1 MKRVYI
7 YIFLILSGVS
17 FFAGCNKMEDDF
29 DYNDVVSERVVS
41 PYCMIEE
48 NGTTKYSSG
57 ILGTKSLVNQT
68 TNTGD
73 LLCNFLRLDQRND
86 SLFSST
92 NNYTTNWS
100 EAYISEG
107 TISSA
112 HSHNGGYMRTVSLHP
127 VQPYNNGV
135 QRIRMIGW
143 YPRTCDLPRDA
154 QGNTPSTL
162 FNGNNFSSTY
172 TDVEIDGKDY
182 IGVKFTGLDG
192 SKDIMVSDV
201 QDASFT
207 YPFNSTN
214 KYFKFKHY
222 LSAIKIYATADES
235 SQDVSMWGEIEKVVV
250 MGQPTSCTVVLPE
263 ERGRYAEKIVWGDEN
278 AKLDIITTPVFG
290 ANDNSIDNDVAEKYP
305 ISLGGS
311 SADHYLGYMLVQPNE
326 DLRIQI
332 HTTSGI
338 HDVNIEAVKDQT
350 PLFNAGYIYEI
361 HLNFKTDGTIF
372 TYLGNEGGEKYYD
385 LTAGALYTDD
395 EGESST
401 FNYKYANCYII
412 KSNPEGTPADPM
424 YDGFCFD
431 GTVAGNGENG
441 LMSIGAQKLYPQ
453 NVHLK
458 PKSADVVWETAPR
471 LVTQIE
477 LIMGYVRFKV
487 AKNPN
492 DPKKFM
498 EGNAVIAV
506 YDENR
511 NVLWSWHI
519 WITDM
524 PQEVSYTEGETTITL
539 LDRNLGATAA
549 TWEGSGTSWGNTL
562 ETYGLYYQWGRKD
575 PSMGPPQ
582 WNYSPINMITAPY
595 YDYSSDTYNAAEVVR
610 VAQPVLKDA
619 VENPMYLIMPTSHT
633 QTYYYNW
640 MYEKIDFLWGYN
652 SSTGK
657 TTKTIYDP
665 CPYGY
670 RVSGGELTDLFNYA
684 AKSGS
689 FTLSE
694 YGQKVSVPTDATNQ
708 SVKSEFYF
716 PYTGYKGVD
725 RGLNSLVCSWRY
737 VGEKAD
743 YQSAVVS
750 TYADDPEYFMH
761 RTRIYLSKNRTW
773 SETGVGDYTGHQISD
788 HTNRKTAAP
797 VRCVRN
803 VEINRVMAFITP
815 EKGNV
820 PNTTDSKIKFTL
832 YAESFGAPI
841 TEASLV
847 LGYHL
852 KDNPEVHHEIKFKQ
866 WSGNGITDNSTN
878 GEGFIWNLVY
888 EFDFAEFI
896 SSHGVDLSNNT
907 GELRFILNV
916 KNQSNVQKMS
926 STTILVQ
933 ANDYISFE
941 EWEANNTVFTG
952 QQINRVLRLYGDSRP
967 VKVEM
972 IVDGDGGTDGVNDG
986 TVKDIS
992 ANLVDINSGE
1002 DDAPYTNNWY
1012 CTTNGSLSFNTAG
1025 THTVKFRV
1033 TYDTNPVKV
1042 KESETKE
1049 FIVQNIKKITS
1060 VGEISADKQYVIKNV
1075 ATGRYI
1081 YDGGT
1086 DIKAKTNIDNTTT
1099 FRLPLYY
1106 DQDGVFQIR
1115 NVDSQQYVQ
1124 SSTNGNNGTLK
1135 ITTTYQGYA
1144 SPFNINLNDST
1155 NGYFVITR
1163 NNFYWKYDA
1172 NSSSVEYVRVN
1183 NNNQITDTHRW
1194 EIYEL
1199 L

>member
-7 YIFLILSGVS
+7 YIFLILSGFS

-73 LLCNFLRLDQRND
+73 LLCNFLRLDQRDD
-86 SLFSST
+86 SLFSSPQS
-92 NNYTTNWS
+92 NYTTNWS

-112 HSHNGGYMRTVSLHP
+112 HSNNGGYMRTVSLHP
-127 VQPYNNGV
+127 VQPYNNGY
-135 QRIRMIGW
+135 QKIRMIGW

-154 QGNTPSTL
+154 QGNTPATL
-162 FNGNNFSSTY
+162 FNKNNFSSTY
-172 TDVEIDGKDY
+172 TDVKIDEKDY

-201 QDASFT
+201 KDASFT
-207 YPFNSTN
+207 FPFNSTS
-214 KYFKFKHY
+214 KFFQFKHY
-222 LSAIKIYATADES
+222 LSAIKIYAKAEGS

-250 MGQPTSCTVVLPE
+250 MGQPTSCTVVLPQE
-263 ERGRYAEKIVWGDEN
+263 QDSDADAEKIIWGDEN
-278 AKLDIITTPVFG
+278 AKLNIITTPIFG
-290 ANDNSIDNDVAEKYP
+290 ANDNSTGNDVAEKYP

-311 SADHYLGYMLVQPNE
+311 SANHYLGYMLVQPNE
-326 DLRIQI
+326 DLRILI

-338 HDVNIEAVKDQT
+338 HDVNIAAVKDQT
-350 PLFNAGYIYEI
+350 KLFNAGLIYEI

-412 KSNPEGTPADPM
+412 KSNPEGTEADPM

-487 AKNPN
+487 AKDPN
-492 DPKKFM
+492 DPDKFM

-670 RVSGGELTDLFNYA
+670 RVSGGELADLFNYA

-689 FTLSE
+689 FTLSD
-694 YGQKVSVPTDATNQ
+694 YGQKVSVPKDASNP
-708 SVKSEFYF
+708 SEKSEFYF

-750 TYADDPEYFMH
+750 TYADAPEYFMH

-773 SETGVGDYTGHQISD
+773 YETGVGDYTGHQISD

-797 VRCVRN
+797 VRCVKN

-852 KDNPEVHHEIKFKQ
+852 KDNPEEHHEIKFTTFD
-866 WSGNGITDNSTN
+866 IVDETY
-878 GEGFIWNLVY
+878 IWNQEY
-888 EFDFAEFI
+888 TFDFAKFI
-896 SSHGVDLSNNT
+896 ETHKVDLTDNT
-907 GELRFILNV
+907 GELRFMLNV

-926 STTILVQ
+926 STTILVE
-933 ANDYISFE
+933 AKDYISFE

-952 QQINRVLRLYGDSRP
+952 QQINRVLRLYGDSKP
-967 VKVEM
+967 V
-972 IVDGDGGTDGVNDG
+972 
-986 TVKDIS
+986 TVKMFVDSDATNAINYGSPIDIS
-992 ANLVDINSGE
+992 INLADINSGV
-1002 DDAPYTNNWY
+1002 DGAPYINNWY
-1012 CTTNGSLSFNTAG
+1012 CTTNGKLSFTTAG
-1025 THTVKFRV
+1025 TYAVKFQV
-1033 TYDTNPVKV
+1033 TYEGGAT

-1049 FIVQNIKKITS
+1049 FIVQSIKKITN

-1099 FRLPLYY
+1099 FRINGSFLIMNIYT
-1106 DQDGVFQIR
+1106 QH
-1115 NVDSQQYVQ
+1115 YVRATYIG
-1124 SSTNGNNGTLK
+1124 SRKLT
-1135 ITTTYQGYA
+1135 ITTTNQGSA
-1144 SPFNINLNDST
+1144 TQFDITSNDEEK
-1155 NGYFVITR
+1155 GHFVIKSG
-1163 NNFYWKYDA
+1163 NYYWKYDE
-1172 NSSSVEYVRVN
+1172 NSSSVEYVRLN
-1183 NNNQITDTHRW
+1183 NNNPNIENAHRW

>member
-7 YIFLILSGVS
+7 YIVLILSGIS

-86 SLFSST
+86 SLFSSS

-127 VQPYNNGV
+127 VQPYNNGY
-135 QRIRMIGW
+135 QKIRMIGW

-172 TDVEIDGKDY
+172 TDVKIDAKDY

-207 YPFNSTN
+207 FPFNSTS
-214 KYFKFKHY
+214 KFFQFKHY
-222 LSAIKIYATADES
+222 LSAIKIYAKAEES

-250 MGQPTSCTVVLPE
+250 LGQPTSCTVVLPQE
-263 ERGRYAEKIVWGDEN
+263 QNSYADAEKIIWGDEN
-278 AKLDIITTPVFG
+278 AKLNIITTPIFG
-290 ANDNSIDNDVAEKYP
+290 ANDNSNGNDVAEKYP

-338 HDVNIEAVKDQT
+338 HDVNIAAVKDQT
-350 PLFNAGYIYEI
+350 KLFNAGLIYEI
-361 HLNFKTDGTIF
+361 HLNFRTDGTIF

-395 EGESST
+395 EGQSST

-412 KSNPEGTPADPM
+412 KSNPEGTVADPM

-487 AKNPN
+487 AKDPN
-492 DPKKFM
+492 DPEKFM

-689 FTLSE
+689 FTLSD
-694 YGQKVSVPTDATNQ
+694 YGQKVSVPKDASNP
-708 SVKSEFYF
+708 SEKSEFYF

-852 KDNPEVHHEIKFKQ
+852 KENPEEHCEIEFTTFDIVDETYILNQ
-866 WSGNGITDNSTN
+866 EYT
-878 GEGFIWNLVY
+878 
-888 EFDFAEFI
+888 FDFAEFI
-896 SSHGVDLSNNT
+896 ETHGVNLTDNT
-907 GELRFILNV
+907 GELRFMFNV

-926 STTILVQ
+926 STTILVE

-952 QQINRVLRLYGDSRP
+952 QQINRVLRLYGDSKP
-967 VKVEM
+967 VTVEM
-972 IVDGDGGTDGVNDG
+972 FVDSDATNAINYGSPI
-986 TVKDIS
+986 DIS
-992 ANLVDINSGE
+992 INLADINSGV
-1002 DDAPYTNNWY
+1002 DGAPYTNNWY
-1012 CTTNGSLSFNTAG
+1012 CTTNGKLSFTTVG
-1025 THTVKFRV
+1025 TYAVKFQV
-1033 TYDTNPVKV
+1033 TYEGGAT

-1049 FIVQNIKKITS
+1049 FIVQSIKKITE

-1075 ATGRYI
+1075 ATGRYV

-1086 DIKAKTNIDNTTT
+1086 DVKAKANIDNTTT

-1106 DQDGVFQIR
+1106 GQAGVFQIR
-1115 NVDSQQYVQ
+1115 NVDTQQYVQ
-1124 SSTNGNNGTLK
+1124 ASTNGNNGTLT
-1135 ITTTYQGYA
+1135 ITTTYQGFA
-1144 SPFNINLNDST
+1144 APFSISVID
-1155 NGYFVITR
+1155 GYFVITR
-1163 NNFYWKYDA
+1163 NNFYWKYDL
-1172 NSSSVEYVRVN
+1172 NSSKVEYVKVN
-1183 NNNQITDTHRW
+1183 NNNQLNDTHRW

-1199 L
+1199 E